1 MRNGMPY
8 TESEITRILQDWG
21 AGDPE
26 ALDQLIPLVIEDVR
40 DIAERY
46 FRHESPNH
54 TLQPTALVNE
64 VYLRLTRLR
73 TVQWQNRA
81 HFLGEMARMMR
92 RLLVDH
98 ARRHQTAKRGAGA
111 PKVPLDDTVMESPVR
126 PFELVALDDALKT
139 LATLDPRQHQ
149 VVELKFFIGLTLEQ
163 IAEVLGVVRSTVIRD
178 WANARAWLL
187 RELSRDGE
195 E

>member
-1 MRNGMPY
+1 MPY
-8 TESEITRILQDWG
+8 TESEITQLLKEWS
-21 AGDPE
+21 AGDSE
-26 ALDQLIPLVIEDVR
+26 ALDRLIPLVIEDVR
-40 DIAERY
+40 EIAERY
-46 FRHESPNH
+46 FRHESPDH

-98 ARRHQTAKRGAGA
+98 ARRHQSAKRGAGA
-111 PKVPLDDTVMESPVR
+111 PKIPLDDAILEGPVR
-126 PFELVALDDALKT
+126 ASELVALDDALEI
-139 LATLDPRQHQ
+139 LATLSPRQHQ
-149 VVELKFFIGLTLEQ
+149 VVELKFFIGLSLED
-163 IAEVLGVVRSTVIRD
+163 IAEVVGVVRSTVIRD

-187 RELSRDGE
+187 RELSRKDGKE
-195 E
+195 EQ